1 MTNQNK
7 TRLHR
12 GNHSKPTRNFG
23 IGSRNLLRAGKMCS
37 QQSAK
42 SFSTRGTLADRW
54 TVFAKWLD
62 TEYGIS
68 KMENITP
75 DHLIAYGRYLKN
87 RIEQEELKPSTAQ
100 LYISAVNSILKTATA
115 GSWKTVSPTKDCGIP
130 KRKYLPET
138 SKAMSQSQHDQVI
151 SEIGKLA
158 ELSDERLVVL
168 LNLQRTLGL
177 RFKESVLLDAGQA
190 LRQAQRTGVVTILS
204 GTKGGKRREVPVSNA
219 ARKALEQSANIQDG
233 RSMIPKHMRY
243 VEFREECYTK
253 AQQLHFNFHAQRHHY
268 AQQRYQELTGVPAP
282 ITTGV
287 SRKNWLTFVADY
299 LKVDSATAEAID
311 HKARLQLSAELG
323 HNRLEV
329 VSVYI
334 G

>member
-1 MTNQNK
+1 MTNQNQ

-12 GNHSKPTRNFG
+12 GNHSKTTRNFG
-23 IGSRNLLRAGKMCS
+23 IGCRNLLRAGKMCS
-37 QQSAK
+37 QQAEK
-42 SFSTRGTLADRW
+42 SFSTRSTLADRW

-62 TEYGIS
+62 AEYGIS

-75 DHLIAYGRYLKN
+75 DHLLAYGRYLKN
-87 RIEQEELKPSTAQ
+87 RIEQEELKPSTSQ

-115 GSWKTVSPTKDCGIP
+115 GGWKTVSPTKDCGIP

-138 SKAMSQSQHDQVI
+138 SKAMSHSQHDQVI

-177 RFKESVLLDAGQA
+177 RFKESVLLDAQQA
-190 LRQAQRTGVVTILS
+190 LRQAQRSKIVTILS
-204 GTKGGKRREVPVSNA
+204 GTKGGKRREVPVSVA
-219 ARKALEQSANIQDG
+219 AQQALEKASSLQDG
-233 RSMIPKHMRY
+233 RSMIPNGMSY
-243 VEFREECYTK
+243 VKFRQESYAK
-253 AQQLHFNFHAQRHHY
+253 AQQLQFNFHAQRHHY

-287 SRKNWLTFVADY
+287 SRKDWLIY
-299 LKVDSATAEAID
+299 LANFLSVDSATAETID
-311 HKARLQLSAELG
+311 HKARLKLSTELG